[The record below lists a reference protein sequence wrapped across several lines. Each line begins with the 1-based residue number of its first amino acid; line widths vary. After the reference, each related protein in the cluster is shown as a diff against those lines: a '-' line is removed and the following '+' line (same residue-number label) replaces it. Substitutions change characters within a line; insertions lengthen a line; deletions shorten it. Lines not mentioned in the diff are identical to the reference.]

1 MNKHVESL
9 ISQDYAAQRSDEW
22 LRLRGTM
29 LTASDLASAIGEN
42 KYETPNGLILK
53 KCGYNKFSGNEATA
67 HGNKYED
74 EARDVYCAKYN
85 EVSHEIGL
93 FQHPTIPWLGGSPDG
108 ITESGKLLEIKCP
121 LRRVITPDVPEH
133 YMPQL
138 QLLMEVLDL
147 DMAVFI
153 QYKPMEITWPS
164 EPEFV
169 VTEVPRDRVWF
180 AERLP
185 IMDAFWKKVL
195 WHREHGCEERLSVPK
210 RVVKKRV
217 KPVPVCELE
226 ENEDD
231 ETAFT
236 S

>member
-147 DMAVFI
+147 DLAVFI
-153 QYKPMEITWPS
+153 QYKPMEITWPA

-169 VTEVPRDRVWF
+169 VTEVPRDRKWF
-180 AERLP
+180 ADRLP
-185 IMDAFWKKVL
+185 IMDEFWKKVL
-195 WHREHGCEERLSVPK
+195 WHREHGCEELLAVPK

-226 ENEDD
+226 ENADD
-231 ETAFT
+231 ETEFAG
-236 S
+236 